1 MQSGRRHKVYR
12 VMIVEKR
19 HFGIYLLS
27 IVVTLGL
34 IFGTDK
40 AAEVMSQS
48 NQVLRE
54 HCIVLDAGHGGVDG
68 GAVSCTG
75 RPESSINLDITLRLE
90 SLFELM
96 GYDTR
101 MIRREDISVHT
112 KGDTISQKKIS
123 DLKER
128 VRIVNETPGSIL
140 VSIHQNAFPDSR
152 YSGAQVF
159 YAQTEGSREMAER
172 VQQSLEYSLDSAN
185 KRKCRPSDGVYLME
199 HIECVGVLIECGFL
213 SNWEE
218 EAMLRDAKYQKKLS
232 ASIVTAVCGMLNG
245 A

>member
-1 MQSGRRHKVYR
+1 MRPVRRHKIYR

-19 HFGIYLLS
+19 YLGICLLS
-27 IVVTLGL
+27 IAVTLGL

-48 NQVLRE
+48 SRVLRE
-54 HCIVLDAGHGGVDG
+54 RCIVLDAGHGGVDG

-75 RPESSINLDITLRLE
+75 RPESSINLDIALRLE

-112 KGDTISQKKIS
+112 KGDSISQKKIS

-128 VRIVNETPGSIL
+128 VRIVNETPGGIL
-140 VSIHQNAFPDSR
+140 ISIHQNTFPDGR

-159 YAQTEGSREMAER
+159 YAQTEGSRELAER
-172 VQQSLEYSLDSAN
+172 VQQSLEYSLDRTN

-199 HIECVGVLIECGFL
+199 RIKCTGILIECGFL
-213 SNWEE
+213 SNQEE
-218 EAMLRDAKYQKKLS
+218 EAKLRDAKYQKKLS
-232 ASIVTAVCGMLNG
+232 VAIVTAVCGILNS